1 MMIQDIEDNWGS
13 LNDFIYCSVFGA
25 ESTVNE
31 TNRKIAINKQVI
43 EGKRVFIPNEFPY
56 QISGGYHYVLWY
68 AHNQHAPITDSL
80 IDEHIRMEIKL
91 ILKCI
96 DNHCETTFDYCWY
109 ENPKQSV
116 PGVYHL
122 QVFWITL

>member
-56 QISGGYHYVLWY
+56 QISGY
-68 AHNQHAPITDSL
+68 T
-80 IDEHIRMEIKL
+80 
-91 ILKCI
+91 IL
-96 DNHCETTFDYCWY
+96 
-109 ENPKQSV
+109 
-116 PGVYHL
+116 
-122 QVFWITL
+122 